1 MECLNSAPGGFGV
14 PRDAR
19 NGVSYP
25 PPLHPGPSQVAPKGK
40 NMTGIRASGATLQVT
55 REEPRKSYA
64 HVGSLRALREARTAS
79 HVGDHH
85 WSTSAALLTRGD
97 HQIGIFR
104 YKYCNTPG
112 KEPPARFARRGE
124 GGEGG

>member
-1 MECLNSAPGGFGV
+1 MFQMECLNSAPGGFGV

-79 HVGDHH
+79 HVGDHY
-85 WSTSAALLTRGD
+85 WSISTMSQNHHASSPMLDVLRNSWL
-97 HQIGIFR
+97 
-104 YKYCNTPG
+104 KPSE
-112 KEPPARFARRGE
+112 KSSARFARRV
-124 GGEGG
+124 